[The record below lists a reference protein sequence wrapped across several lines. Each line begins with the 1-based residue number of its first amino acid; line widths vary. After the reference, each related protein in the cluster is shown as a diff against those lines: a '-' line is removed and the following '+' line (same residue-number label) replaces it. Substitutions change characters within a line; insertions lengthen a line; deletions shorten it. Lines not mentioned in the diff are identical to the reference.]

1 MTRRRERLLGLAAT
15 CGGLGY
21 VPGAPGTAG
30 ALAGVVMIA
39 GIRLGAPA
47 SSPWLIGMALLL
59 VCVAT
64 IALGPWA
71 ERHWGKKDPK
81 PFVLDE
87 MAGYFMAVLF
97 LPEVPL
103 WLRASAGF
111 FVARAMDVIKPFPA
125 RQLEAL
131 PAGWGVLLDD
141 IFASIYANVILQFG
155 LRWWLA
161 RNAG

>member
-1 MTRRRERLLGLAAT
+1 MRKLIVSGF
-15 CGGLGY
+15 GLGFS
-21 VPGAPGTAG
+21 PFAPGTTG
-30 ALAGVVMIA
+30 TV
-39 GIRLGAPA
+39 PA
-47 SSPWLIGMALLL
+47 VAIYLLVAQLPYAYAEAANIALLL
-59 VCVAT
+59 LFS
-64 IALGPWA
+64 ALSIWLVPWC
-71 ERHWGKKDPK
+71 ETHWGKKDPK

-87 MAGYFMAVLF
+87 MAGYFMAILF
-97 LPEVPL
+97 LPPEVPL

-125 RQLEAL
+125 RRLEAL

-161 RNAG
+161 NKAG